1 MDATEATPPVTPE
14 LVRWA
19 YRLLL
24 GREPENEHILAEW
37 SGTGDF
43 AAMLGLRSEDF
54 GAKSFRIGGATDYRA
69 AFGAVK
75 AERLIKQ
82 RGRWWSDIHQLY
94 ERALAEEHLDAS
106 AAVGDARGAE
116 LEALCEGWAQPAE
129 FR

>member
-1 MDATEATPPVTPE
+1 
-14 LVRWA
+14 
-19 YRLLL
+19 
-24 GREPENEHILAEW
+24 
-37 SGTGDF
+37 
-43 AAMLGLRSEDF
+43 MLGLRSEDF